1 MSKFFKEL
9 FSKKETIDT
18 TGVERIEVKRT
29 DVKRIPIKEFKPK
42 AFEPKKFDISKN
54 EPLRCRFWRVQ
65 YTDTGEIFDLD
76 PGDADAARELLISGR
91 PIKVLGY
98 VR

>member
-1 MSKFFKEL
+1 MFKFFKEL

-29 DVKRIPIKEFKPK
+29 EVKRIPVTGET
-42 AFEPKKFDISKN
+42 
-54 EPLRCRFWRVQ
+54 LRCRLWRVQ